1 MSKRVTFHVGLHKT
15 GSSTI
20 QQYLR
25 DHDEKLRSHGIL
37 YPGPREH
44 EVMNERESHPLMFIA
59 MTRLMTAPS
68 AGLDLQ
74 GCREVVA
81 GVFRKFHQ
89 SEFENLIWSY
99 EAMAL
104 TSRAWDADYLE
115 GILHGA
121 DVRIVFIAR
130 YTDDWIES
138 LYREI
143 IRSRA
148 GPRAEVFYALPM
160 PPIAPPSIAP
170 PSRAQKAAGARPPE
184 SLLEQGA
191 RMTKALRI
199 MRDKL
204 PSAEI
209 VVRSFDADREEGR
222 VVSGALA
229 AMEVPVESAFPDAD
243 EEAGVRNPTKS
254 DLYSMLLYHL
264 IVARAGVDVIS
275 AVHAAGR
282 KRDRKGVQFEPFSG
296 RRFRFL
302 SDEETIRARG
312 YYEQLREDYPT
323 LPAQP
328 PYVSKP
334 AERYLLR
341 DEGVALLDWLRP
353 DISDAIFDQACAAYP
368 ADPKAD
374 RKHSR
379 RPPRPGHSQ
388 SKLSAR

>member
-1 MSKRVTFHVGLHKT
+1 MPKRVTLHAGLHKT

-25 DHDEKLRSHGIL
+25 DQDEKLRALGIF

-44 EVMNERESHPLMFIA
+44 EAMEARSNHPLMFNA
-59 MTRLMTAPS
+59 MTKLMTAPS
-68 AGLDLQ
+68 EGMDLPA
-74 GCREVVA
+74 CREVVA
-81 GVFRKFHQ
+81 GVFKKFHQ

-104 TSRAWDADYLE
+104 TSRAWDTDYLRR
-115 GILHGA
+115 ILHGV

-143 IRSRA
+143 IRSRG

-160 PPIAPPSIAP
+160 PPIAPPPIAP
-170 PSRAQKAAGARPPE
+170 LPVAQKDAGARPPE

-191 RMTKALRI
+191 RTAKALRI
-199 MRDKL
+199 MREKL

-209 VVRSFDADREEGR
+209 VVRSFDADREAGS

-229 AMEVPVESAFPDAD
+229 AMGVPVESAFPDAD
-243 EEAGVRNPTKS
+243 EEAGLKNPTKS

-282 KRDRKGVQFEPFSG
+282 KRDRKGAKFEPLAG

-302 SDEETIRARG
+302 SDEDAIRAHG
-312 YYEQLREDYPT
+312 YYEELREDFPH

-334 AERYLLR
+334 AERYLPR
-341 DEGVALLDWLRP
+341 EEVVALLDWLRP
-353 DISDAIFDQACAAYP
+353 DISDFIFDKACAGYP
-368 ADPKAD
+368 AD
-374 RKHSR
+374 RE
-379 RPPRPGHSQ
+379 RP
-388 SKLSAR
+388 